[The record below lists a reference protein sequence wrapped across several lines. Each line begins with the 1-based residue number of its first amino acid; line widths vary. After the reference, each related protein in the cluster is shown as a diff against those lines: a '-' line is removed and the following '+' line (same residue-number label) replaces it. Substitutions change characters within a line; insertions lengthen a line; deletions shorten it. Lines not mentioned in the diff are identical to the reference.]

1 MDAGKLR
8 LQILK
13 RVLASIVTLGGIS
26 TAVAAGGVEPFPDL
40 STAWAIES
48 IPDLAR
54 DHGCAGQSCA
64 AAAKR
69 TTRLVLSAARGLG
82 ATLVEIPSPNIIGAP
97 RRPHHAIGVRS
108 PMLESALHEVGIDA
122 SHCLAPVVRL
132 HTKLSSAFDLSG
144 TLWVYARCSFR

>member
-1 MDAGKLR
+1 MEAGGLRQQFLKL
-8 LQILK
+8 
-13 RVLASIVTLGGIS
+13 VLASMVQLGGMS
-26 TAVAAGGVEPFPDL
+26 TAMAAGDIEPFPNV
-40 STAWAIES
+40 STASTIEP
-48 IPDLAR
+48 IPDLAP

-64 AAAKR
+64 AATKR
-69 TTRLVLSAARGLG
+69 TTRFVLGAARGLG

-108 PMLESALHEVGIDA
+108 QMLESALHEVGIDA